1 MKLETEPS
9 IRFDELLPDGRVA
22 HCEEAVR
29 QEYANCCFSAG
40 HVTGI
45 DPDTLYLRLEK
56 DGEDTITHFLRP
68 DEMSA
73 ILFAGA
79 GALWAQQVAELPES
93 EGASDDQER

>member
-1 MKLETEPS
+1 MKLETLPAN
-9 IRFDELLPDGRVA
+9 RFDEHLDDGRVA

-29 QEYANCCFSAG
+29 QQYANCCFSAG

-56 DGEDTITHFLRP
+56 DGEDTTTFFLRP
-68 DEMSA
+68 DELSA
-73 ILFAGA
+73 ILFVGA
-79 GALWAQQVAELPES
+79 GALWAHQEAELSEN